1 MKKNIFCVPIF
12 EFDVDLNY
20 INVPASEEHFAPT
33 WESKVQ
39 STFRSRNLSRVPKD
53 TVRYLTD
60 KIVSCLRE
68 LEDPVDYI
76 QIENIWK
83 NKYDVHDFQGY
94 HTHSNTTWSFIIYE
108 TVQKSQ
114 TRFISPYMNDIQNQT
129 VYGQSID
136 MPTFYKPELGP
147 GSMILFPSWV
157 GHQVLPG
164 NEGTTISGN
173 VKCFV
178 RGVTR

>member
-1 MKKNIFCVPIF
+1 MVAKKEKMKKNIFCVPIF

-94 HTHSNTTWSFIIYE
+94 HTHSI
-108 TVQKSQ
+108 
-114 TRFISPYMNDIQNQT
+114 P
-129 VYGQSID
+129 
-136 MPTFYKPELGP
+136 LGVSL
-147 GSMILFPSWV
+147 SMRQFRNHRLDLL
-157 GHQVLPG
+157 VL
-164 NEGTTISGN
+164 T
-173 VKCFV
+173 
-178 RGVTR
+178 